1 VSARPGP
8 RDLITDVDG
17 LLVGNAED
25 RRAVTGTTV
34 ILCSEP
40 ATGGVDVRGGAPGT
54 RETNLLDPVNSVDH
68 VDAIVLSGGSAYG
81 LDAASGV
88 MHWLAERGR
97 GLAIRG
103 TTVPLVPAAILFDL
117 VNGGDK
123 SWTGEPPYRLLGR
136 AAAAAAGADFA
147 IGAAGAGFGAR
158 AGSLRGGLGSA
169 SAITAD
175 GLQVGAIVAVNSF
188 GTTVDHRSG
197 DPFAP
202 AFGGEYRS
210 AGGLPLD
217 DLDLP
222 PDTKLGPVP
231 GGNTTIGLVATNVT
245 LTKAEAT
252 RLAIMAQ
259 DGLAVAIRPAHT
271 PFDGDTV
278 FALSTRRRPMP
289 QPAAGTLMRLGHLAA
304 TCMARAIA
312 RGILSARDLR
322 QDHPPSTGGQT

>member
-1 VSARPGP
+1 MSARPGP

-25 RRAVTGTTV
+25 SRAITGTTV
-34 ILCSEP
+34 ILCTEP

-68 VDAIVLSGGSAYG
+68 VDAVVLSGGSAYG

-88 MHWLAERGR
+88 MHWLSERGR
-97 GLAIRG
+97 GLPIRG
-103 TTVPLVPAAILFDL
+103 ITVPLVPAAILFDL

-136 AAAAAAGADFA
+136 TAADAAEQDFA
-147 IGAAGAGFGAR
+147 IGAAGAAFGAR

-169 SAITAD
+169 SAVTAD

-188 GTTVDHRSG
+188 GTTVDHRTG
-197 DPFAP
+197 WPFAP
-202 AFGGEYRS
+202 AFGGEYQS
-210 AGGLPLD
+210 AGQALD

-231 GGNTTIGLVATNVT
+231 GGNTTIGVVATNVT

-278 FALSTRRRPMP
+278 FALSTRRLAMP
-289 QPAAGTLMRLGHLAA
+289 QPAAGTLMRLGHMAA
-304 TCMARAIA
+304 TCMARAVA
-312 RGILSARDLR
+312 RGILSARDLG
-322 QDHPPSTGGQT
+322 QDHTHPTGG